1 MCCELPHLRHQILPV
16 LQVEAGQPQARGPP
30 LDFRIQKF
38 GSVIID
44 WDLELL
50 LQKCRRFGRGETQI
64 VGSDFRQ
71 LPKAPQSGD
80 GQGRI
85 ASRQQHQMHRLRR
98 MSQNLC
104 NQIVDR

>member
-1 MCCELPHLRHQILPV
+1 MRLFPFAAFREQEE
-16 LQVEAGQPQARGPP
+16 QQANQS
-30 LDFRIQKF
+30 LKNYSKALI
-38 GSVIID
+38 
-44 WDLELL
+44 

-64 VGSDFRQ
+64 FGSDFRQ

-98 MSQNLC
+98 VSQNLC